1 MRARF
6 ESDLNHRPHRVL
18 LVEPDGDLLE
28 MLVAALSRRFHAN
41 LTCVASAADC
51 LDVELSDPHDLI
63 ISEMTLG
70 DCGGLELAEHLLTLS
85 QRPVILLAD
94 DLDCAGAV
102 ASLRL
107 GVRDVFQKPFAV
119 QELLDAAHRALMG
132 SDLRKRRAA
141 RYRRMRDTVKR
152 TIQERRDLN
161 RRIELICRDVV
172 EAQRRLV
179 HRIIALE
186 KQSPLRK

>member
-1 MRARF
+1 
-6 ESDLNHRPHRVL
+6 VL